1 MYRRTMLGAMQDPTA
16 IVLAIVLTA
25 LEEAI
30 LRSTMIERDTLFREF
45 LGMRD
50 LSDAELSYQ
59 RDKWSVA
66 TQIQSYREKHL

>member
-1 MYRRTMLGAMQDPTA
+1 MLGAMQDPTA

-30 LRSTMIERDTLFREF
+30 LRSTMVARDTYFREL
-45 LGMRD
+45 LGLPE

-59 RDKWSVA
+59 RKIWYVRNA
-66 TQIQSYREKHL
+66 GVGPLE